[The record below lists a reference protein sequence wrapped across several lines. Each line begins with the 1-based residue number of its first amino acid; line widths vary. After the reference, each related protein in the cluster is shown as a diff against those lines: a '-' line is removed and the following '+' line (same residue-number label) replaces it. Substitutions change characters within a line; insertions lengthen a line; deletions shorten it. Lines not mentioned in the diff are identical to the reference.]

1 MSPSKRLKPV
11 QQVAASRERNAA
23 RTMGQARQHLAQEE
37 AKLAQL
43 KKYHQEYLERFQQV
57 ASQGMS
63 ANQLQ
68 EYRAFLTKLERA
80 IQEQESVVAE
90 SRTQCSQHQENW
102 QQKHV
107 RTQALGK
114 VMERYQRE
122 ERKQEDVRE
131 QKESDERSQR
141 RKH

>member
-43 KKYHQEYLERFQQV
+43 RQYHQEYLQRFAQV

-68 EYRAFLTKLERA
+68 EYRAFLAKLDEAVRQ
-80 IQEQESVVAE
+80 QEKVVAA
-90 SRTQCSQHQENW
+90 SMANHSTHKNNW
-102 QQKHV
+102 KQKHS

-114 VMERYQRE
+114 VVERY
-122 ERKQEDVRE
+122 RKDEVRSADRKE
-131 QKESDERSQR
+131 QKENDERNNR
-141 RKH
+141 TK

>member
-68 EYRAFLTKLERA
+68 EYRAFLVKLDEA
-80 IQEQESVVAE
+80 IQQQEQVVAA
-90 SRTQCSQHQENW
+90 SQANHSSQKSNW
-102 QQKHV
+102 KQKHT

-114 VMERYQRE
+114 VVERYRKE
-122 ERKQEDVRE
+122 ERKAADRSE
-131 QKESDERSQR
+131 QKETDERSIR
-141 RKH
+141 SK

>member
-23 RTMGQARQHLAQEE
+23 RSMGKARQHLAQEE

-43 KKYHQEYLERFQQV
+43 KQYHQEYLERFQQV

-63 ANQLQ
+63 AAQLQ
-68 EYRAFLTKLERA
+68 EYRAFLVKLDEA
-80 IQEQESVVAE
+80 IQQQEKVVAA
-90 SRTQCSQHQENW
+90 SMANHSTHKNNW
-102 QQKHV
+102 KQKHT

-114 VMERYQRE
+114 VVERYRKE
-122 ERKQEDVRE
+122 ERKAADRSE
-131 QKESDERSQR
+131 QKENDERNNRS
-141 RKH
+141 K

>member
-43 KKYHQEYLERFQQV
+43 KQYHQEYLERFQQV
-57 ASQGMS
+57 ASRGMS

-68 EYRAFLTKLERA
+68 EYRAFLAKLDEAVRQ
-80 IQEQESVVAE
+80 QEKVVAT
-90 SRTQCSQHQENW
+90 SMANHSTHKNNW
-102 QQKHV
+102 KQKHS

-114 VMERYQRE
+114 VVERYQKE
-122 ERKQEDVRE
+122 ELKAADRSE
-131 QKESDERSQR
+131 QKENDERNNR
-141 RKH
+141 LK